1 MNSYCAER
9 GSRGV
14 PIGPQKAMGHGLFSF
29 GEELAASPSRRRAQT
44 WRRVP
49 VALLVQRVDHRAV
62 RPRPVWGPRCA
73 RLGPI
78 QRHPLSAK
86 KDDGGR

>member
-14 PIGPQKAMGHGLFSF
+14 PIGPQKAMGHELFSF

-44 WRRVP
+44 WRSLFIAPCALDVLQGYAC
-49 VALLVQRVDHRAV
+49 VALTCEK
-62 RPRPVWGPRCA
+62 PRRTSV
-73 RLGPI
+73 
-78 QRHPLSAK
+78 SATW
-86 KDDGGR
+86 